1 MTYLI
6 DASAI
11 ICMLWDEPGADAV
24 IEKAD
29 GACMSAVNFSEVS
42 IRLARDGL
50 DPRELLED
58 VLEFGIDVLDFD
70 FRCFMRLIDVQAYER
85 RSGVRLSLG
94 DRCCLATAM
103 AEDLAI
109 LTADREWSHFADLAD
124 IHFVR

>member
-1 MTYLI
+1 MIYLI

-11 ICMLWDEPGADAV
+11 ICMLWDEPGADVV
-24 IEKAD
+24 IERAD
-29 GACMSAVNFSEVS
+29 RACMSAVNFSEVS

-70 FRCFMRLIDVQAYER
+70 FRCSMRLIDVQAYER

-103 AEDLAI
+103 AEDLPI
-109 LTADREWSHFADLAD
+109 LTADREWSRFADLVD
-124 IHFVR
+124 IQFVR

>member
-11 ICMLWDEPGADAV
+11 ICLLWDEPGADAV
-24 IEKAD
+24 IAKTD

-42 IRLARDGL
+42 IRLARDGM

-58 VLEFGIDVLDFD
+58 VLECGIDVLDFD
-70 FRCFMRLIDVQAYER
+70 FRCSMALIDVQSHER
-85 RSGVRLSLG
+85 RIGVPLSLG

-103 AEDLAI
+103 AEDLPI
-109 LTADREWSHFADLAD
+109 LTADREWSRFADLVD
-124 IHFVR
+124 IQFVR